1 MMHYYSNGFFGGG
14 FMFFILIV
22 IIIAI
27 VWIIFRNENNNRNYY
42 ENRYRNI
49 PNDNI
54 DDNSLKIL
62 NERYAKGEISEDEYL
77 RMKENIKK

>member
-1 MMHYYSNGFFGGG
+1 
-14 FMFFILIV
+14 MFFILIV